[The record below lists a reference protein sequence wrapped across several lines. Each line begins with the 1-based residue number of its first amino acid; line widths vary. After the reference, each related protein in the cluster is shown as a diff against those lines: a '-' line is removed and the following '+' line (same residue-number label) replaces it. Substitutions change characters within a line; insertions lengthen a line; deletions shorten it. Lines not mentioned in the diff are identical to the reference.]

1 MLRITEHIAAYE
13 FSITLEGCLSGPSV
27 TELAHCWLDAATL
40 APRRRIV
47 VYMADVCHVD
57 KAGRELMTLMY
68 RTGVGFVTKGFVM
81 PEIVREISE
90 AVDNT
95 RRD

>member
-1 MLRITEHIAAYE
+1 MSLR
-13 FSITLEGCLSGPSV
+13 PSTIPMV
-27 TELAHCWLDAATL
+27 ALL
-40 APRRRIV
+40 
-47 VYMADVCHVD
+47 
-57 KAGRELMTLMY
+57 
-68 RTGVGFVTKGFVM
+68 TGVGFVTKGFVM